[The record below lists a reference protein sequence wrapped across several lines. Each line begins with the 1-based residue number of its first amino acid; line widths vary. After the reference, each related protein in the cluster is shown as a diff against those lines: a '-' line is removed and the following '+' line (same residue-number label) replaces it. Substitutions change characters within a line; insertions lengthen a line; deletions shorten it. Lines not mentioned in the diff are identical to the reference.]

1 MAKRISDFQKEEIT
15 KSFIGGSTIEEIAKR
30 YDFTKIT
37 ICRNLKKSL
46 GEEKFKRIN
55 KEIKLGLITKDSENK
70 KIFSDTEFSNNL
82 EIKKNNLLEDDF
94 GNNPKDNMF
103 IQSNFIEIEP
113 LSEVFD
119 DASQKDFSSISIKLI
134 NFPNMVYMIISNK
147 YELETKQLKDYPDWQ
162 FLPLEDLERNTIEIF
177 HDLKSAKGICN
188 KDQKVIKVP
197 NTNVFKIVAPILTSK
212 GISRIIS
219 QDKLIAL

>member
-15 KSFIGGSTIEEIAKR
+15 QSFIRGSTIEEIAKR

-55 KEIKLGLITKDSENK
+55 KEIKLGLISKDSENK
-70 KIFSDTEFSNNL
+70 KIPSDTEVSNNL
-82 EIKKNNLLEDDF
+82 EYKTNILEDDF
-94 GNNPKDNMF
+94 GNHPKENIF
-103 IQSNFIEIEP
+103 VQSNFIEIEP

-119 DASQKDFSSISIKLI
+119 DASQKDCSSISIKLI
-134 NFPNMVYMIISNK
+134 NFPNMVYMIVSNK

-177 HDLKSAKGICN
+177 HDMKSAKGICN
-188 KDQKVIKVP
+188 KDQKVIKIP

-219 QDKLIAL
+219 KDKLIAL

>member
-15 KSFIGGSTIEEIAKR
+15 QSFIRGSSIEEIAKR

-55 KEIKLGLITKDSENK
+55 KEIKLGLISKDSENK
-70 KIFSDTEFSNNL
+70 KIPSDTEVSNNL
-82 EIKKNNLLEDDF
+82 EYKNNILKDDF
-94 GNNPKDNMF
+94 GNHPKENIF
-103 IQSNFIEIEP
+103 VQSNFIEIEP

-119 DASQKDFSSISIKLI
+119 DASQKDCSSIPVKLI

-162 FLPLEDLERNTIEIF
+162 FLPVEDLERNTIEIF

-188 KDQKVIKVP
+188 KDQKVIKIP

-219 QDKLIAL
+219 KDKLIAL